1 VSQPHHPHREGLVY
15 GVGALHAAAR
25 GDRMMWALHR
35 AALSNGIVP
44 LIPAVAVAE
53 GFRTEARSDRILELL
68 DGTEVEPFT
77 AEAARRTGELAV
89 RCDTS
94 EMAVMAVIELADRRN
109 CAVVAQR
116 QTVLRNAATQL
127 GHDLVLYAV

>member
-1 VSQPHHPHREGLVY
+1 MSARREGLVY

-44 LIPAVAVAE
+44 VIPAVAVAE
-53 GFRTEARSDRILELL
+53 GYRTEARSDRIGELL
-68 DGTEVEPFT
+68 DGTEIEPFSG
-77 AEAARRTGELAV
+77 EAARRSGELAA
-89 RCDTS
+89 RCDTT
-94 EMAVMAVIELADRRN
+94 EMAAVALIEVADRRN

-116 QTVLRNAATQL
+116 QAILRSAAALL

>member
-1 VSQPHHPHREGLVY
+1 
-15 GVGALHAAAR
+15 LHAAVR

-53 GFRTEARSDRILELL
+53 GYRIEARGDRIGELL
-68 DGTEVEPFT
+68 AGTEVEPFT
-77 AEAARRTGELAV
+77 GEAARRSGEIAA

-94 EMAVMAVIELADRRN
+94 DLAAVSVVELAERRN

-116 QTVLRNAATQL
+116 QAILRTAAGLL
-127 GHDLVLYAV
+127 GHELVLYAV

>member
-1 VSQPHHPHREGLVY
+1 MTANRREGLAY
-15 GVGALHAAAR
+15 GLGALHAAAR

-44 LIPAVAVAE
+44 VIPAVAVAE
-53 GFRTEARSDRILELL
+53 GYRAEARSDRIGELL
-68 DGTEVEPFT
+68 AGTEVEPYT
-77 AEAARRTGELAV
+77 GDVARRSGEIAA

-94 EMAVMAVIELADRRN
+94 DLAAVALVELAERRN

-116 QTVLRNAATQL
+116 QAVLRTAASLL
-127 GHDLVLYAV
+127 GHALVLYVV

>member
-1 VSQPHHPHREGLVY
+1 MTPTRREGLVY

-44 LIPAVAVAE
+44 LISAVAVAE
-53 GFRTEARSDRILELL
+53 GYRTEARNDRVAELL
-68 DGTEVEPFT
+68 DGTHIEAFSG
-77 AEAARRTGELAV
+77 EAAKRSGELAA

-94 EMAVMAVIELADRRN
+94 ELEVIAVVELADRRN

-116 QTVLRNAATQL
+116 QAVLRNAAALL

>member
-1 VSQPHHPHREGLVY
+1 VTPSRREGLVY

-44 LIPAVAVAE
+44 VIPAVAVAE
-53 GFRTEARSDRILELL
+53 AYRTEARGDRIAELL
-68 DGTEVEPFT
+68 DGTEVEPFSS
-77 AEAARRTGELAV
+77 EAARRSGELAA
-89 RCDTS
+89 RCDTT
-94 EMAVMAVIELADRRN
+94 ELATIAVIELADRRN

-116 QTVLRNAATQL
+116 QAVLRNAAALL
-127 GHDLVLYAV
+127 GHELVLYAV

>member
-1 VSQPHHPHREGLVY
+1 MSGTRRDGLVY

-44 LIPAVAVAE
+44 VIPAVAVAE
-53 GFRTEARSDRILELL
+53 GYRTEARGDRIGELL
-68 DGTEVEPFT
+68 NGTEIEPFGG
-77 AEAARRTGELAV
+77 EAARRSGELAA
-89 RCDTS
+89 RCDTD
-94 EMAVMAVIELADRRN
+94 EMAVIAVIEVADRRN

-116 QTVLRNAATQL
+116 QAVLRNAAALL

>member
-1 VSQPHHPHREGLVY
+1 MSSTRRDGLVY

-44 LIPAVAVAE
+44 VIPAVAVAE
-53 GFRTEARSDRILELL
+53 GYRTEARGDRIAELL
-68 DGTEVEPFT
+68 GGTEVEPFSE
-77 AEAARRTGELAV
+77 EAARRSGELAA
-89 RCDTS
+89 RCDTH
-94 EMAVMAVIELADRRN
+94 EMAVVAVIELADRRN

-116 QTVLRNAATQL
+116 QAVLRHAAELL
-127 GHDLVLYAV
+127 GHELVLYAV

>member
-1 VSQPHHPHREGLVY
+1 VTANRRDGLVY

-44 LIPAVAVAE
+44 VIPAVAVAE
-53 GFRTEARSDRILELL
+53 GYRTEARSDRIAELL
-68 DGTEVEPFT
+68 DGTEVEPFRE
-77 AEAARRTGELAV
+77 EAARRSGELAA
-89 RCDTS
+89 RCDTND
-94 EMAVMAVIELADRRN
+94 MAAIAVIEVADRRN

-116 QTVLRNAATQL
+116 QAVLRNAAALL
-127 GHDLVLYAV
+127 GHDLVLHAV

>member
-1 VSQPHHPHREGLVY
+1 MNMNPPRREGLVY

-44 LIPAVAVAE
+44 LIPVAVAE
-53 GFRTEARSDRILELL
+53 GFRTEARSDRIVELL

-77 AEAARRTGELAV
+77 SEAARRTGELAV

-94 EMAVMAVIELADRRN
+94 ELAVMAVIELADRRN

-116 QTVLRNAATQL
+116 QAALRNAATQL
-127 GHDLVLYAV
+127 GHELVLYAV

>member
-1 VSQPHHPHREGLVY
+1 VSGARREGLVY

-44 LIPAVAVAE
+44 IIPSVAVAE
-53 GFRTEARSDRILELL
+53 GFRTEARGDRIGELL

-77 AEAARRTGELAV
+77 GEAARRSGELAA
-89 RCDTS
+89 RCDTDQLAII
-94 EMAVMAVIELADRRN
+94 AVVEVADRRN

-116 QTVLRNAATQL
+116 QAVLRSAAALL
-127 GHDLVLYAV
+127 GHELVLYAV